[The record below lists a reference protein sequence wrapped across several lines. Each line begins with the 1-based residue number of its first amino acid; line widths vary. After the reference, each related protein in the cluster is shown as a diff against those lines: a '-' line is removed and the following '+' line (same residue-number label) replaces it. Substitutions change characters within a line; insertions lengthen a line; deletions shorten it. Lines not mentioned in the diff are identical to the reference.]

1 MKTIKLLFFVI
12 LSVVLISCSDDDDN
26 HFRFNEESLK
36 QTVWEGT
43 FIETNDDE
51 VAIETKKIVFQF
63 YTTEKGQYII
73 NEEGHETVM
82 WDFNYFI
89 DDKIIKIS
97 NGSLLGNYTLLEF
110 SKDKMILVILGT
122 HKGTLSLNKKY

>member
-82 WDFNYFI
+82 WDFNYLI

>member
-82 WDFNYFI
+82 WDFNYLI

-110 SKDKMILVILGT
+110 SKDKMTLVILGT